1 MSDWSDEAEP
11 LASDLAAQ
19 ILEGTKEGIIITDA
33 ESRIVWVNP
42 AFTSITQ
49 YTASECL
56 GRRPSILASGSH
68 GREFYEDMWR
78 ELSAT
83 GAWTGEIW
91 NRKKDGT
98 IYPEWL
104 SITRVSFRGED
115 RYVGIFSDISRRKA
129 AEARIQYLAHFDA
142 LTGLPNRHFLVDRA
156 NQVMSLCRRRRLPL
170 SLMLLDLDYFKTIN
184 DKLGHSTGDEALKAV
199 ASRIQSIIRHEDTVA
214 RLGGDEYVILLPETN
229 QDGAFHVASKI
240 LKMVTEP
247 LRTGS
252 ELVHLSLSIGVAVF
266 PEHGA
271 SFEILC
277 QNADAA
283 MYEAKRAGGNKFRF
297 FTLR

>member
-1 MSDWSDEAEP
+1 
-11 LASDLAAQ
+11 
-19 ILEGTKEGIIITDA
+19 
-33 ESRIVWVNP
+33 
-42 AFTSITQ
+42 
-49 YTASECL
+49 
-56 GRRPSILASGSH
+56 
-68 GREFYEDMWR
+68 
-78 ELSAT
+78 
-83 GAWTGEIW
+83 
-91 NRKKDGT
+91 
-98 IYPEWL
+98 
-104 SITRVSFRGED
+104 
-115 RYVGIFSDISRRKA
+115 
-129 AEARIQYLAHFDA
+129 
-142 LTGLPNRHFLVDRA
+142 
-156 NQVMSLCRRRRLPL
+156 
-170 SLMLLDLDYFKTIN
+170 
-184 DKLGHSTGDEALKAV
+184 
-199 ASRIQSIIRHEDTVA
+199 
-214 RLGGDEYVILLPETN
+214 LPETN